1 MSSDVVYEAVIPI
14 EPRSKKN
21 SQQICINPRT
31 KRPFVK
37 QNDRYVKFEKDCGF
51 FLKHKPP
58 APIDYP
64 VNVKCIFYR
73 STRIRCDLV
82 NLEEATLDV
91 LCRYGIIEDDNRNIV
106 YSMDG
111 SKVLYDKGCPRVEI
125 TITTL
130 EGAESWVKKKT

>member
-21 SQQICINPRT
+21 SQQICINSRT

-37 QNDRYVKFEKDCGF
+37 QNDKYIQFEKDCGF

-82 NLEEATLDV
+82 NLQEATLDV
-91 LCRYGIIEDDNRNIV
+91 LTRYGIIQDDNFNIV
-106 YSMDG
+106 ATMDG
-111 SKVLYDKGCPRVEI
+111 STVLIDKDNPRIEI
-125 TITTL
+125 TITKETDL
-130 EGAESWVKKKT
+130 

>member
-21 SQQICINPRT
+21 SQQICINSRT

-37 QNDRYVKFEKDCGF
+37 QNDKYIKFEKDCGF

-82 NLEEATLDV
+82 NLEEAILDV
-91 LCRYGIIEDDNRNIV
+91 LTRYEIIADDNFNIV
-106 YSMDG
+106 ATMDG
-111 SKVLYDKGCPRVEI
+111 STVLIDKDNPRIEI
-125 TITTL
+125 TITKETDL
-130 EGAESWVKKKT
+130 

>member
-37 QNDRYVKFEKDCGF
+37 QNDKYVQFEKDCGF

-64 VNVKCIFYR
+64 VNVECVFYR
-73 STRIRCDLV
+73 STKIRCDLV
-82 NLEEATLDV
+82 NLQEAILDV
-91 LCRYGIIEDDNRNIV
+91 LVKYGILADDNFNIV
-106 YSMDG
+106 VSMDG
-111 SKVLYDKGCPRVEI
+111 STVKIDKEFPRIEI
-125 TITTL
+125 VITR
-130 EGAESWVKKKT
+130 KD

>member
-21 SQQICINPRT
+21 SQQICINSRT

-37 QNDRYVKFEKDCGF
+37 QNEKYVQFEKDCGF

-82 NLEEATLDV
+82 NLQEAILDV
-91 LCRYGIIEDDNRNIV
+91 LTRYEIIADDNFNIV
-106 YSMDG
+106 ATMDG
-111 SKVLYDKGCPRVEI
+111 STVLIDKDNPRIEI
-125 TITTL
+125 TITKETDL
-130 EGAESWVKKKT
+130 

>member
-1 MSSDVVYEAVIPI
+1 MSSDVVYEVVIPI

-21 SQQICINPRT
+21 SQQICINSRT

-37 QNDRYVKFEKDCGF
+37 QNDKYIKFEKDCGF

-64 VNVKCIFYR
+64 VNVKCVFYR

-82 NLEEATLDV
+82 NLEEAILDV
-91 LCRYGIIEDDNRNIV
+91 LTRYEIIADDNFNIV
-106 YSMDG
+106 ATMDG
-111 SKVLYDKGCPRVEI
+111 STVLIDKDNPRIEI
-125 TITTL
+125 TITKETDL
-130 EGAESWVKKKT
+130 

>member
-37 QNDRYVKFEKDCGF
+37 QNDKYIQFEKDCGF

-82 NLEEATLDV
+82 NLQEATLDV
-91 LCRYGIIEDDNRNIV
+91 LTRYGIIQDDNFNIV
-106 YSMDG
+106 ATMDG
-111 SKVLYDKGCPRVEI
+111 STVLIDKDNPRIEI
-125 TITTL
+125 TITKETDL
-130 EGAESWVKKKT
+130 

>member
-21 SQQICINPRT
+21 SQQICINSRT

-37 QNDRYVKFEKDCGF
+37 QNDKYIQFEKDCGF

-82 NLEEATLDV
+82 NLQEATLDV
-91 LCRYGIIEDDNRNIV
+91 LTRYGIIQDDNFNIV
-106 YSMDG
+106 ATMDG
-111 SKVLYDKGCPRVEI
+111 STVLIDKDNPRIEI
-125 TITTL
+125 TITKENDL
-130 EGAESWVKKKT
+130 

>member
-1 MSSDVVYEAVIPI
+1 MSSDIVYEAVIPI

-82 NLEEATLDV
+82 NLEEAILDV
-91 LCRYGIIEDDNRNIV
+91 LTRYEIIADDNFNIV
-106 YSMDG
+106 ATMDG
-111 SKVLYDKGCPRVEI
+111 STVLIDKNNPRIEI
-125 TITTL
+125 TITKENDL
-130 EGAESWVKKKT
+130 

>member
-21 SQQICINPRT
+21 SQQICINSRT

-37 QNDRYVKFEKDCGF
+37 QNDKYVQFEKDCGF

-82 NLEEATLDV
+82 NLQEAILDV
-91 LCRYGIIEDDNRNIV
+91 LTRYEIITDDNFNIV
-106 YSMDG
+106 ATMDG
-111 SKVLYDKGCPRVEI
+111 STVKIDKDNPRIEI
-125 TITTL
+125 TITKETDL
-130 EGAESWVKKKT
+130 

>member
-21 SQQICINPRT
+21 SQQICINSRT

-37 QNDRYVKFEKDCGF
+37 QNDKYVQFEKDCGF

-82 NLEEATLDV
+82 NLEEAILDV
-91 LCRYGIIEDDNRNIV
+91 LTRYEIIADDNFNIV
-106 YSMDG
+106 ATMDG
-111 SKVLYDKGCPRVEI
+111 STVLIDKNNPRIEI
-125 TITTL
+125 TITKENDL
-130 EGAESWVKKKT
+130 

>member
-37 QNDRYVKFEKDCGF
+37 QNEKYVQFEKDCGF

-82 NLEEATLDV
+82 NLQEAILDV
-91 LCRYGIIEDDNRNIV
+91 LTRYGIIQDDNFNIV
-106 YSMDG
+106 ATMDG
-111 SKVLYDKGCPRVEI
+111 STVLIDKDNPRIEI
-125 TITTL
+125 TITKETDL
-130 EGAESWVKKKT
+130 

>member
-37 QNDRYVKFEKDCGF
+37 QNDKYVQFEKDCGF

-82 NLEEATLDV
+82 NLEEAILDV
-91 LCRYGIIEDDNRNIV
+91 LTRYEIIADDNFNIV
-106 YSMDG
+106 ATMDG
-111 SKVLYDKGCPRVEI
+111 STVLIDKDNPRIEI
-125 TITTL
+125 TITKETDL
-130 EGAESWVKKKT
+130 

>member
-37 QNDRYVKFEKDCGF
+37 QNEKYIKFEKDCGF

-82 NLEEATLDV
+82 NLEEAILDV
-91 LCRYGIIEDDNRNIV
+91 LTRYEIIADDNFNIV
-106 YSMDG
+106 ATMDG
-111 SKVLYDKGCPRVEI
+111 STVLIDKDNPRIEI
-125 TITTL
+125 TITR
-130 EGAESWVKKKT
+130 VKETDL

>member
-1 MSSDVVYEAVIPI
+1 MSSEVVYEVVIPI

-37 QNDRYVKFEKDCGF
+37 QNEKYVQFEKDCGF

-64 VNVKCIFYR
+64 VNVKCVFYR

-82 NLEEATLDV
+82 NLQEATLDV
-91 LCRYGIIEDDNRNIV
+91 LTRYGILADDNFNIV
-106 YSMDG
+106 STMDG
-111 SKVLYDKGCPRVEI
+111 STVLIDKDNPRVEI
-125 TITTL
+125 TITKETDL
-130 EGAESWVKKKT
+130 

>member
-1 MSSDVVYEAVIPI
+1 MSSDVVYEVVIPI

-37 QNDRYVKFEKDCGF
+37 QNDKYIKFEKDCGF

-82 NLEEATLDV
+82 NLEEAILDV
-91 LCRYGIIEDDNRNIV
+91 LTRYEIIADDNFNIV
-106 YSMDG
+106 ATMDG
-111 SKVLYDKGCPRVEI
+111 STVLIDKDNPRIEI
-125 TITTL
+125 TITKETDL
-130 EGAESWVKKKT
+130 

>member
-21 SQQICINPRT
+21 SQQICINSRT

-37 QNDRYVKFEKDCGF
+37 QNDKYVQFEKDCGF
-51 FLKHKPP
+51 FLKQKPP

-82 NLEEATLDV
+82 NLQEAILDV
-91 LCRYGIIEDDNRNIV
+91 LTRYEIIADDNFNIV
-106 YSMDG
+106 ATMDG
-111 SKVLYDKGCPRVEI
+111 STVLIDKDNPRIEI
-125 TITTL
+125 TITKETDL
-130 EGAESWVKKKT
+130 

>member
-64 VNVKCIFYR
+64 VNVKCVFYR

-82 NLEEATLDV
+82 NLEEAILDV
-91 LCRYGIIEDDNRNIV
+91 LTRYEIIADDNFNIV
-106 YSMDG
+106 ATMDG
-111 SKVLYDKGCPRVEI
+111 STVLIDKNNPRIEI
-125 TITTL
+125 TITKENDL
-130 EGAESWVKKKT
+130 

>member
-37 QNDRYVKFEKDCGF
+37 QNEKYVQFEKDCGF

-64 VNVKCIFYR
+64 VNCKCIFYR

-82 NLEEATLDV
+82 NLQEAILDV
-91 LCRYGIIEDDNRNIV
+91 LTRYEIITDDNFNIV
-106 YSMDG
+106 ATMDG
-111 SKVLYDKGCPRVEI
+111 STVKIDKEFPRIEI
-125 TITTL
+125 VITR
-130 EGAESWVKKKT
+130 KD

>member
-1 MSSDVVYEAVIPI
+1 MSSDIVYEVVLPL

-21 SQQICINPRT
+21 NQQICINSRT

-37 QNDRYVKFEKDCGF
+37 QNDKYVQFEKDCGF

-64 VNVKCIFYR
+64 INVKCIFYR

-82 NLEEATLDV
+82 NLQEAILDV
-91 LCRYGIIEDDNRNIV
+91 LTRYGIIEDDNFNIV
-106 YSMDG
+106 ATMDG
-111 SKVLYDKGCPRVEI
+111 STVLIDKENPRIEI
-125 TITTL
+125 TITRIKENDL
-130 EGAESWVKKKT
+130 

>member
-37 QNDRYVKFEKDCGF
+37 QNDKYIKFEKDCGF

-64 VNVKCIFYR
+64 VNVKCVFYR

-82 NLEEATLDV
+82 NLQEAILDV
-91 LCRYGIIEDDNRNIV
+91 LTRYEIIADDNFNIV
-106 YSMDG
+106 ATMDG
-111 SKVLYDKGCPRVEI
+111 STVLIDKDNPRIEI
-125 TITTL
+125 TITKETDL
-130 EGAESWVKKKT
+130 

>member
-1 MSSDVVYEAVIPI
+1 MSSDIVYEAVIPI

-37 QNDRYVKFEKDCGF
+37 QNDKYVQFEKDCGF

-82 NLEEATLDV
+82 NLEEAILDV
-91 LCRYGIIEDDNRNIV
+91 LTRYGIIADDNFNIV
-106 YSMDG
+106 ATMDG
-111 SKVLYDKGCPRVEI
+111 STVLIDKDNPRIEI
-125 TITTL
+125 TITKENDL
-130 EGAESWVKKKT
+130 

>member
-1 MSSDVVYEAVIPI
+1 MSSDIVYEAVIPI

-21 SQQICINPRT
+21 SQQICINSRT

-37 QNDRYVKFEKDCGF
+37 QNDKYIQFEKDCGF

-82 NLEEATLDV
+82 NLQEAILDV
-91 LCRYGIIEDDNRNIV
+91 LTRYGIIQDDNFNIV
-106 YSMDG
+106 ATMDG
-111 SKVLYDKGCPRVEI
+111 STVLIDKDNPRIEI
-125 TITTL
+125 TITKETDL
-130 EGAESWVKKKT
+130 

>member
-37 QNDRYVKFEKDCGF
+37 QNDKYVQFEKDCGF

-82 NLEEATLDV
+82 NLQEAILDV
-91 LCRYGIIEDDNRNIV
+91 LTRYGIIQDDNFNIV
-106 YSMDG
+106 ATMDG
-111 SKVLYDKGCPRVEI
+111 STVLIDKDNPRIEI
-125 TITTL
+125 TITKETDL
-130 EGAESWVKKKT
+130 

>member
-21 SQQICINPRT
+21 SQQICINSRT

-37 QNDRYVKFEKDCGF
+37 QNDKYVQFEKDCGF

-82 NLEEATLDV
+82 NLQEAILDV
-91 LCRYGIIEDDNRNIV
+91 LTRYGIIQDDNFNIV
-106 YSMDG
+106 ATMDG
-111 SKVLYDKGCPRVEI
+111 STVLIDKDNPRIEI
-125 TITTL
+125 TITKETD
-130 EGAESWVKKKT
+130 S